1 MDKNVKGASE
11 SPRDNKAKS
20 KQETSLLFSQKDVR
34 NFVLTFVSAWIN
46 GDITI
51 RFPTAAELS
60 KKTPL
65 AISFPT
71 DPSVNAE
78 VKIKEHYID
87 LLSICAGTKPASADE
102 QQKAIVEIF
111 RMLLMF
117 RSANRIEGKL
127 QAVNLE
133 ERVEK
138 LEKASKTTSKLLEQI
153 TPFLLK
159 KEPEKK

>member
-1 MDKNVKGASE
+1 
-11 SPRDNKAKS
+11 
-20 KQETSLLFSQKDVR
+20 LLFSQKDVR
-34 NFVLTFVSAWIN
+34 NFVLAFVSAWIK
-46 GDITI
+46 GEITI

-60 KKTPL
+60 KKSPL

-78 VKIKEHYID
+78 LKIKEHYID
-87 LLSICAGTKPASADE
+87 LLSICAGTKPATADE
-102 QQKAIVEIF
+102 QQKAIVEVF

-127 QAVNLE
+127 LSSDLE

-138 LEKASKTTSKLLEQI
+138 LERTTKSTTKLVEQI
-153 TPFLLK
+153 TMFLF
-159 KEPEKK
+159 KEKPETK